1 MTDVDFATQYGP
13 WAVIAGA
20 STGLGAAFADE
31 AASRGLNV
39 VLLARRGDVMEETAR
54 AIRGK
59 HGVEVRSVVLDMAA
73 PEAAERFA
81 AATADLDV
89 GFFVY
94 NAALEPQG
102 LFVDESTEELVTNIT
117 VNCVTPTLLVHQL
130 APKMIARER
139 GGIVLVAS
147 MGALQ
152 GIKVFAAY
160 GAAKSY
166 ELILAE
172 GLWDELRE
180 HGVDACAYVVGSTA
194 TPTFLERQK
203 SMKTPTADEIKS
215 VFGDVGNGVSAPRAP
230 EAVAAALF
238 PQLGTGPRL
247 FSHPA
252 DEQAANFMATMPRAD
267 TVAMMGKISSMFW
280 E

>member
-1 MTDVDFATQYGP
+1 MTDQDFQSRYGP
-13 WAVIAGA
+13 WAVVAGA

-31 AASRGLNV
+31 AAQRGLNV
-39 VLLARRGDVMEETAR
+39 MLLARRRDVMEQTAQR
-54 AIRGK
+54 IRDA
-59 HGVEVRSVVLDMAA
+59 HGVEVRPVVLDMAA
-73 PEAAERFA
+73 ADA
-81 AATADLDV
+81 AAQFVDAVSGIDV
-89 GFFVY
+89 GLFIY

-102 LFVDESTEELVTNIT
+102 LFIDESTDELLGNIT
-117 VNCVTPTLLVHQL
+117 VNCVTPTLLTHHV
-130 APKMIARER
+130 ASMMARRGR
-139 GGIVLVAS
+139 GGVVLVSS

-172 GLWDELRE
+172 GLWDELRD

-194 TPTFLERQK
+194 APTFLERQK
-203 SMKTPTADEIKS
+203 SMKTTDEQTLKS
-215 VFGDVGNGVSAPRAP
+215 VFGDVGDGVSAPRP
-230 EAVAAALF
+230 PQQVAAALF

-247 FSHPA
+247 FSDPA
-252 DEQAANFMATMPRAD
+252 DEQAAAFMATLPRRD
-267 TVAMMGKISSMFW
+267 TVEMMGKISSMFW